1 LQGRAFGGIADI
13 GGSKLDD
20 GALVGFGGR
29 VGNAIEELARSWRG
43 SGVRFYAKVVLHGGQ
58 IA

>member
-1 LQGRAFGGIADI
+1 MAALRNI

-29 VGNAIEELARSWRG
+29 VGNAIEELARVG
-43 SGVRFYAKVVLHGGQ
+43 CALL
-58 IA
+58 